1 VSTCHKRLSGKNFGE
16 RELGNHFAHL
26 WRLEDD
32 FKTVYLWSK
41 VVCLF
46 CFVLMRSWDASDC
59 VLGVFG
65 KVLMRRGAW
74 TWFREVWTCS
84 AKVLECWII
93 SSLKIKLN
101 CSWKFRRN
109 WNVPLRLLERSLWAG
124 LNEIYL
130 IRFGFRMWEIVIL
143 KWFLSLK
150 IQINFEKWGFGRKI
164 QLGMC

>member
-1 VSTCHKRLSGKNFGE
+1 MTLKLSIYEARLF
-16 RELGNHFAHL
+16 
-26 WRLEDD
+26 
-32 FKTVYLWSK
+32 V
-41 VVCLF
+41 
-46 CFVLMRSWDASDC
+46 CFVLYLWDPLNWDASDC

-65 KVLMRRGAW
+65 KVSMRRGAW
-74 TWFREVWTCS
+74 TWFCEVWTCS
-84 AKVLECWII
+84 TKVLEYWMI

-109 WNVPLRLLERSLWAG
+109 WNVPLRLLERSSWAG

-150 IQINFEKWGFGRKI
+150 IQINFEKWGFERKI